1 MTHDKKLELLDALNL
16 IDEQAE
22 QMGGTLEERQKRTI
36 AYDLLFNAINTK
48 L

>member
-1 MTHDKKLELLDALNL
+1 MTHDKKLELLDTLNL

-22 QMGGTLEERQKRTI
+22 QMGGTLEERQERTI